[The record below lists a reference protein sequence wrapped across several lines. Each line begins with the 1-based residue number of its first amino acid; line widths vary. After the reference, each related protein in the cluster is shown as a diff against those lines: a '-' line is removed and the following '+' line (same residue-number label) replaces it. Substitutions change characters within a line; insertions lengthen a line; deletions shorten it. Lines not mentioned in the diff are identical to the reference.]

1 MKTKVL
7 TALQAAALIEN
18 GDKVILGGF
27 IGAVVPEA
35 IERAIGERFLATGQ
49 PNDLELYFTAGQGDG
64 VDKAT
69 NHLAHPGMV
78 SMACGGH
85 WGLIPRLQKLANDN
99 QIQGYNFPQ
108 GVIAQL
114 LRDSAAGKPGTLSH
128 VGLGTFV
135 DPRLGGGK
143 INTSTSEDRVSVMEI
158 EGEEFLFY
166 KRLNPTVA
174 LLRGTTAD
182 ENGNVTMEDE
192 CLFLEN
198 LAAAQLVTNMGGKV
212 IVQVKR
218 VVKNG
223 ELDPQ
228 QVRIPGIFV
237 NAIVIA
243 EESLHMQTFA
253 EPMNPAYCG
262 RGDKGCEESEQ
273 KTGKARPL
281 DAKKIIARRAAM
293 ELQHGAILNYGIGV
307 PEVIA
312 EVTDEEGITDQMIAT
327 VEPGAIGGTPAGG
340 LSFGASAFPEAV
352 ITQDQ
357 MFDFYDGGG
366 IDQAFLG
373 LAECDQH
380 GNLNVSKF
388 GSKIAGCGGFIN
400 ITQNAKQVFF
410 CGTFTAGKLEIE
422 TGNGELTIIND
433 GHINKLIKEVQQI
446 TFSADIARRNHKP
459 VLYITER
466 AVFRLGATTLELIE
480 IAPGV
485 DLDRDIL
492 ARMDFNPI
500 ISRDLKTMDTRIFHD
515 EPMGLTLSSPSQMP
529 TEVTSKQ
536 TVAA

>member
-1 MKTKVL
+1 MKIKVL
-7 TALQAAALIEN
+7 TTLQASNLIN
-18 GDKVILGGF
+18 DGDRVILGGF

-35 IERAIGERFLATGQ
+35 IEKVIGERYLNTGH
-49 PNDLELYFTAGQGDG
+49 PKNLELYFTAGQGNG
-64 VDKAT
+64 LDKAV
-69 NHLAHPGMV
+69 NHLSYPGMV
-78 SMACGGH
+78 SLACGGH
-85 WGLIPRLQKLANDN
+85 WGLIPRLQKLANEN
-99 QIQGYNFPQ
+99 KIQGYNFPQ

-135 DPRLGGGK
+135 DPRFGGGK
-143 INTSTSEDRVSVMEI
+143 INEVTTDERVSVMNI
-158 EGEEFLFY
+158 NGEEFLFF
-166 KRLNPTVA
+166 KRLNPNVA

-182 ENGNVTMEDE
+182 ENGNITMEDE

-198 LAAAQLVTNMGGKV
+198 LAAAQLVSNLGGTV
-212 IVQVKR
+212 IVQVKQM
-218 VVKNG
+218 VKTG
-223 ELDPQ
+223 TLDPQ

-237 NAIVIA
+237 DAVVIA
-243 EESLHMQTFA
+243 EPEEHMQTFA
-253 EPMNPAYCG
+253 ETMNPAYCG
-262 RGDKGCEESEQ
+262 RGELTETS
-273 KTGKARPL
+273 ASVRPL

-293 ELQHGAILNYGIGV
+293 ELKRGAILNYGIGA

-373 LAECDQH
+373 LAECDQS

-410 CGTFTAGKLEIE
+410 CGTFTAGKLEIK
-422 TGNGELTIIND
+422 TGNGELKIVKD
-433 GHINKLIKEVQQI
+433 GHIQKLINQVQQI
-446 TFSADIARRNHKP
+446 TFAADIARRNKKP

-466 AVFRLGATTLELIE
+466 AVFKLGKKTLELIE

-485 DLDRDIL
+485 DLEKDIL
-492 ARMDFNPI
+492 NQMEFKPVISSELKLMD
-500 ISRDLKTMDTRIFHD
+500 KRIFCHQ
-515 EPMGLTLSSPSQMP
+515 PMGLMLTSIQKSEQSQVNP
-529 TEVTSKQ
+529 EN
-536 TVAA
+536 VAA

>member
-1 MKTKVL
+1 MKKNVL
-7 TALQAAALIEN
+7 TTLQAANLIED
-18 GDKVILGGF
+18 GDRIILGGF

-35 IERAIGERFLATGQ
+35 IEKAIGERFSTTGH
-49 PNDLELYFTAGQGDG
+49 PKNLELYFTAGQGDG
-64 VDKAT
+64 IDKAT
-69 NHLAHPGMV
+69 NHLSHSGMV
-78 SMACGGH
+78 SMAYGGH
-85 WGLIPRLQKLANDN
+85 WGLIPRLQELANNN

-135 DPRLGGGK
+135 DPRFGGGK
-143 INTSTSEDRVSVMEI
+143 INQVTTEDRISLLEI

-166 KRLNPTVA
+166 KRINPNVA

-182 ENGNVTMEDE
+182 ENGNITMEDE

-212 IVQVKR
+212 IVQVKQI
-218 VVKNG
+218 VKNG

-228 QVRIPGIFV
+228 QIRIPGIFV
-237 NAIVIA
+237 DTIVLA
-243 EESLHMQTFA
+243 EDAGHMQTFA
-253 EPMNPAYCG
+253 ETMNPAYCG
-262 RGDKGCEESEQ
+262 RGEKGQ
-273 KTGKARPL
+273 KSVAIRPL

-293 ELQHGAILNYGIGV
+293 ELKRGAILNYGIGV

-312 EVTDEEGITDQMIAT
+312 QVTDEEGITDQVIAT

-373 LAECDQH
+373 LAECDQY

-410 CGTFTAGKLEIE
+410 CGTFTAGKLQIK
-422 TGNGELTIIND
+422 TGNGELSIISD
-433 GHINKLIKEVQQI
+433 GHIQKLINQVQQI
-446 TFSADIARRNHKP
+446 TFSAKTARRNQKP

-466 AVFRLGATTLELIE
+466 AVFKLVYSGLELIE
-480 IAPGV
+480 IAPGI
-485 DLDRDIL
+485 DLEKDVLNKMAFRPVISNEL
-492 ARMDFNPI
+492 KLMD
-500 ISRDLKTMDTRIFHD
+500 SRIFCD
-515 EPMGLTLSSPSQMP
+515 DLMGLNISES
-529 TEVTSKQ
+529 ENIYTS
-536 TVAA
+536 AA

>member
-7 TALQAAALIEN
+7 TALQAANLLED
-18 GDKVILGGF
+18 GDRVVLGGF

-35 IERAIGERFLATGQ
+35 IEHAVGTRFLETGH
-49 PNDLELYFTAGQGDG
+49 PRSLELYFTAGQGNG

-78 SMACGGH
+78 SMAYGGH
-85 WGLIPRLQKLANDN
+85 WGLIPRLQKLANAN
-99 QIQGYNFPQ
+99 EIQGYNFPQ

-135 DPRLGGGK
+135 DPRFGGGK
-143 INTSTSEDRVSVMEI
+143 INALTVDDRVSLMEVD
-158 EGEEFLFY
+158 GEEYLFY
-166 KRLNPTVA
+166 KRINPNVA

-182 ENGNVTMEDE
+182 ENGNITMEDE

-218 VVKNG
+218 MVKNG

-237 NAIVIA
+237 DAVVLA
-243 EESLHMQTFA
+243 DEDEHMQTFA
-253 EPMNPAYCG
+253 ESLNLAYCG
-262 RGDKGCEESEQ
+262 RGEA
-273 KTGKARPL
+273 GKKVTQPRPL

-293 ELQHGAILNYGIGV
+293 ELKRGAILNYGIGV

-312 EVTDEEGITDQMIAT
+312 TVTDEEGITDQVIAT

-340 LSFGASAFPEAV
+340 LSFGASAFPDAV

-373 LAECDQH
+373 LAECDVK

-388 GSKIAGCGGFIN
+388 GTKIAGCGGFIN

-422 TGNGELTIIND
+422 TGDGQLSIIND
-433 GHINKLIKEVQQI
+433 GHIHKFINEVQQI
-446 TFSADIARRNHKP
+446 TFSADVARKNAKP

-466 AVFRLGATTLELIE
+466 AVFKLGTDTLELIE

-485 DLDRDIL
+485 DLQKDIL
-492 ARMDFNPI
+492 DKMTFAPVISHELKLMDA
-500 ISRDLKTMDTRIFHD
+500 RIFND
-515 EPMGLTLSSPSQMP
+515 APMGLSLPL
-529 TEVTSKQ
+529 EQ
-536 TVAA
+536 TVNSNQDVAA

>member
-1 MKTKVL
+1 MKAKVL
-7 TALQAAALIEN
+7 SAQQAASLISD

-35 IERAIGERFLATGQ
+35 IEQAVGERFLSTGH
-49 PNDLELYFTAGQGDG
+49 PRHLELYFTAGQGDG
-64 VDKAT
+64 VGRAT
-69 NHLAHPGMV
+69 NHLAYPDMV

-85 WGLIPRLQKLANDN
+85 WGLIPRLQQLANDN
-99 QIQGYNFPQ
+99 LITGYNFPQ

-135 DPRLGGGK
+135 DPRSEGGK
-143 INTSTSEDRVSVMEI
+143 INAATKDDRVSVISI
-158 EGEEFLFY
+158 EDQEYLFY
-166 KRLNPTVA
+166 RRIDANVA

-182 ENGNVTMEDE
+182 ENGNITMEDE

-198 LAAAQLVTNMGGKV
+198 LAAAQLVTNMGGTV
-212 IVQVKR
+212 IVQVKK
-218 VVKNG
+218 VVKVG

-237 NAIVIA
+237 DAVVVA
-243 EESLHMQTFA
+243 DDEGHMQTFA
-253 EPMNPAYCG
+253 EAMNPAYCG
-262 RGDKGCEESEQ
+262 RGAAANQVSQPRK
-273 KTGKARPL
+273 L

-293 ELQHGAILNYGIGV
+293 ELKQGAILNYGIGV

-312 EVTDEEGITDQMIAT
+312 AITDEEGITDQMIAT

-340 LSFGASAFPEAV
+340 LSFGASAFPEAI

-373 LAECDQH
+373 LAECDQY
-380 GNLNVSKF
+380 GDLNVSKF
-388 GSKIAGCGGFIN
+388 GPKIAGCGGFIN

-410 CGTFTAGKLEIE
+410 CGTFTAGKLQIE
-422 TGNGELTIIND
+422 TGNGQLTIVED
-433 GHINKLIKEVQQI
+433 GHIKKLINHVQQV
-446 TFSADIARRNHKP
+446 TFSAEVARKNNKE

-466 AVFRLGATTLELIE
+466 AVFRLGQSTLELIE

-485 DLDRDIL
+485 DLERDVL
-492 ARMDFNPI
+492 AKMEFTPVISANLKLMDA
-500 ISRDLKTMDTRIFHD
+500 RIFD
-515 EPMGLTLSSPSQMP
+515 DKPMGLTLDPLYSSPL
-529 TEVTSKQ
+529 TRDY
-536 TVAA
+536 AA

>member
-1 MKTKVL
+1 MKKKVL
-7 TALQAAALIEN
+7 TALQAAQLIN
-18 GDKVILGGF
+18 DGDRVVLGGF

-35 IERAIGERFLATGQ
+35 IEKAVGERYLETGH
-49 PNDLELYFTAGQGDG
+49 PNKLELFFTAGQGNG

-69 NHLAHPGMV
+69 NHLSHPGMV
-78 SMACGGH
+78 SKACGGH
-85 WGLIPRLQKLANDN
+85 WGLIPKLQQLANSD

-143 INTSTSEDRVSVMEI
+143 INQVTTEDRVSVMSI
-158 EGEEFLFY
+158 DGEEYLFY
-166 KRLNPTVA
+166 KRINPNVA

-182 ENGNVTMEDE
+182 EHGNVTMEDE

-198 LAAAQLVTNMGGKV
+198 LAAAQLVTNMGGTV
-212 IVQVKR
+212 IVQVKHM
-218 VVKNG
+218 VKCG

-237 NAIVIA
+237 DAIVIA
-243 EESLHMQTFA
+243 NEEDHMQTFA
-253 EPMNPAYCG
+253 EAMNPAYCG
-262 RGDKGCEESEQ
+262 RGVVADKSVLV
-273 KTGKARPL
+273 RPL
-281 DAKKIIARRAAM
+281 DAKKIIARRAAL
-293 ELQHGAILNYGIGV
+293 ELKQGAILNYGIGV

-312 EVTDEEGITDQMIAT
+312 QVTDEEGITDQMIAT

-422 TGNGELTIIND
+422 TGDGTLSIVND
-433 GHINKLIKEVQQI
+433 GHIQKLIGEVQQI
-446 TFSADIARRNHKP
+446 TFSADVARRNGKP

-466 AVFRLGATTLELIE
+466 AVFKLGADTLELIE

-485 DLDRDIL
+485 DLEKDIL
-492 ARMDFNPI
+492 SKMSFKPI
-500 ISRDLKTMDTRIFHD
+500 ISHELKLMDSRIFH
-515 EPMGLTLSSPSQMP
+515 EKPMGLTFPEKVE
-529 TEVTSKQ
+529 TKQ
-536 TVAA
+536 GESEAA

>member
-1 MKTKVL
+1 MKAKVL
-7 TALQAAALIEN
+7 SAQQAASLISD

-35 IERAIGERFLATGQ
+35 IEQAVGECFLATGH
-49 PNDLELYFTAGQGDG
+49 PRNLELYFTAGQGDG
-64 VDKAT
+64 VGRAT

-99 QIQGYNFPQ
+99 QITGYNFPQ

-128 VGLGTFV
+128 VGLGTFI
-135 DPRLGGGK
+135 DPRAGGGK
-143 INTSTSEDRVSVMEI
+143 INSVTQENRVSLMTI
-158 EGEEFLFY
+158 EEKEYLFY
-166 KRLNPTVA
+166 KRIDANVA

-182 ENGNVTMEDE
+182 ENGNITMEDE

-198 LAAAQLVTNMGGKV
+198 LAAAQLVTNMGGTV
-212 IVQVKR
+212 IVQVKK
-218 VVKNG
+218 VVKVG

-237 NAIVIA
+237 NAIVVA
-243 EESLHMQTFA
+243 DDESHMQTFA

-262 RGDKGCEESEQ
+262 RGTVANHVSQPRK
-273 KTGKARPL
+273 L

-293 ELQHGAILNYGIGV
+293 ELKQGAILNYGIGV

-312 EVTDEEGITDQMIAT
+312 AVTDEEGITDQMIAT

-373 LAECDQH
+373 LAECDQN
-380 GNLNVSKF
+380 GDLNVSKF
-388 GSKIAGCGGFIN
+388 GPKIAGCGGFIN

-410 CGTFTAGKLEIE
+410 CGTFTAGKLQIE
-422 TGNGELTIIND
+422 TGNGLLTIVKD
-433 GHINKLIKEVQQI
+433 GHIKKLINQVQQV
-446 TFSADIARRNHKP
+446 TFSAEIARKNNKE

-466 AVFRLGATTLELIE
+466 AVFRLVDGGLELIE
-480 IAPGV
+480 IAPGI
-485 DLDRDIL
+485 DLERDVL
-492 ARMDFNPI
+492 AQMEFTPVVSASLKLMDA
-500 ISRDLKTMDTRIFHD
+500 RIFRD
-515 EPMGLTLSSPSQMP
+515 EPMGLVIEPLHLSP
-529 TEVTSKQ
+529 
-536 TVAA
+536 VASDYAA

>member
-1 MKTKVL
+1 MKAKVL
-7 TALQAAALIEN
+7 SAQQAASLISD

-35 IERAIGERFLATGQ
+35 IEQAIGECFLSTGH
-49 PNDLELYFTAGQGDG
+49 PRNLELYFTAGQGDG
-64 VDKAT
+64 VDRAT
-69 NHLAHPGMV
+69 NHLAHTGMV

-99 QIQGYNFPQ
+99 LITGYNFPQ

-143 INTSTSEDRVSVMEI
+143 INAVTHNDRVSLLNI
-158 EGEEFLFY
+158 EEQEYLFY
-166 KRLNPTVA
+166 KRIDANVA

-182 ENGNVTMEDE
+182 ENGNITMEDE

-198 LAAAQLVTNMGGKV
+198 LAAAQLVTNMGGTV

-237 NAIVIA
+237 NAVVVA
-243 EESLHMQTFA
+243 EDDCHMQTFA

-262 RGDKGCEESEQ
+262 RGEAANQVSQSRK
-273 KTGKARPL
+273 L

-293 ELQHGAILNYGIGV
+293 ELRQGAILNYGIGV

-312 EVTDEEGITDQMIAT
+312 AVTDEEGITDQMIAT

-340 LSFGASAFPEAV
+340 LSFGAAAFPEAI

-373 LAECDQH
+373 LAECDRK
-380 GNLNVSKF
+380 GDLNVSKF
-388 GSKIAGCGGFIN
+388 GPKIAGCGGFIN

-410 CGTFTAGKLEIE
+410 CGTFTAGKLQIE
-422 TGNGELTIIND
+422 TGNGQLTIVKD
-433 GHINKLIKEVQQI
+433 GHIKKLIDRVQQV
-446 TFSADIARRNHKP
+446 TFSAEIARKNKKE

-466 AVFRLGATTLELIE
+466 AVFRLGDDILELIE

-485 DLDRDIL
+485 DLERDVL
-492 ARMDFNPI
+492 AQMEFAPI
-500 ISRDLKTMDTRIFHD
+500 INANLKLMDARIFTD
-515 EPMGLTLSSPSQMP
+515 EPMGLTINPLHPAQLEPSY
-529 TEVTSKQ
+529 
-536 TVAA
+536 AA

>member
-1 MKTKVL
+1 MKAKVL
-7 TALQAAALIEN
+7 SAQQAASLISD

-35 IERAIGERFLATGQ
+35 IEQAIGECFLSTGH
-49 PNDLELYFTAGQGDG
+49 PRNLELYFTAGQGDG
-64 VDKAT
+64 VDRAT
-69 NHLAHPGMV
+69 NHLAHTGMV

-99 QIQGYNFPQ
+99 LITGYNFPQ

-143 INTSTSEDRVSVMEI
+143 INTVTHNDRVSLINI
-158 EGEEFLFY
+158 EEQEYLFY
-166 KRLNPTVA
+166 KRIDANVA

-182 ENGNVTMEDE
+182 ENGNITMEDE

-198 LAAAQLVTNMGGKV
+198 LAAAQLVTNMGGTV

-237 NAIVIA
+237 NAVVVA
-243 EESLHMQTFA
+243 DDESHMQTFA

-262 RGDKGCEESEQ
+262 RGEAASQVSQPRK
-273 KTGKARPL
+273 L

-293 ELQHGAILNYGIGV
+293 ELKQGAILNYGIGV

-312 EVTDEEGITDQMIAT
+312 TVTDEEGITDQMIAT

-340 LSFGASAFPEAV
+340 LSFGASAFPEAI

-373 LAECDQH
+373 LAECDRK
-380 GNLNVSKF
+380 GDLNVSKF
-388 GSKIAGCGGFIN
+388 GPKIAGCGGFIN

-410 CGTFTAGKLEIE
+410 CGTFTAGKLQIE
-422 TGNGELTIIND
+422 TGNGQLTIVKD
-433 GHINKLIKEVQQI
+433 GHIKKLIDQVQQV
-446 TFSADIARRNHKP
+446 TFSAQIARKNQKE

-466 AVFRLGATTLELIE
+466 AVFRLGDDILELIE

-485 DLDRDIL
+485 DLERDVL
-492 ARMDFNPI
+492 AQMEFTPI
-500 ISRDLKTMDTRIFHD
+500 INANLKLMDARIFTD
-515 EPMGLTLSSPSQMP
+515 EPMGLTINPLHPVQLEPSY
-529 TEVTSKQ
+529 
-536 TVAA
+536 AA

>member
-1 MKTKVL
+1 MKIKVL
-7 TALQAAALIEN
+7 TALQAASLVN
-18 GDKVILGGF
+18 DGDRVILGGF

-35 IERAIGERFLATGQ
+35 IERALGERFLETGH
-49 PNDLELYFTAGQGDG
+49 PNKLELYFTAGQGNG
-64 VDKAT
+64 ADKAT
-69 NHLAHPGMV
+69 NHLSHHGMV
-78 SMACGGH
+78 SMAYGGH

-135 DPRLGGGK
+135 DPRFGGGK
-143 INTSTSEDRVSVMEI
+143 INQVTEQDRVSLMEI

-166 KRLNPTVA
+166 KRLDANVA
-174 LLRGTTAD
+174 LLRGTSAD
-182 ENGNVTMEDE
+182 ENGNITMEDE

-198 LAAAQLVTNMGGKV
+198 LAAAQLVSNMGGTV

-218 VVKNG
+218 MVKNG
-223 ELDPQ
+223 QLDPQ

-237 NAIVIA
+237 DAVVIA
-243 EESLHMQTFA
+243 DEPDHMQTFG
-253 EPMNPAYCG
+253 EQMNPAYCG
-262 RGDKGCEESEQ
+262 RGQASE
-273 KTGKARPL
+273 KSVAIRPL

-293 ELQHGAILNYGIGV
+293 ELKQGAILNYGIGV

-312 EVTDEEGITDQMIAT
+312 QVTDEEGITEQMIAT

-340 LSFGASAFPEAV
+340 LSFGATAFPEAV

-388 GSKIAGCGGFIN
+388 GTKIAGCGGFIN

-410 CGTFTAGKLEIE
+410 CGTFTAGKMQIE
-422 TGNGELTIIND
+422 TGNGELTIVED
-433 GHINKLIKEVQQI
+433 GHIHKLIDAVQQI
-446 TFSADIARRNHKP
+446 TFSAETARRNQKP

-466 AVFRLGATTLELIE
+466 AVFKLGASTLELIE

-485 DLDRDIL
+485 DLEKDVLSKMGFKPTISPHL
-492 ARMDFNPI
+492 QLMDA
-500 ISRDLKTMDTRIFHD
+500 RIFHD
-515 EPMGLTLSSPSQMP
+515 APMNLTLDKPEVLTPSA
-529 TEVTSKQ
+529 S
-536 TVAA
+536 AAA

>member
-1 MKTKVL
+1 MKVNVL
-7 TALQAAALIEN
+7 TAKQAAALIKD

-35 IERAIGERFLATGQ
+35 IEQAVGEQFLSTGH
-49 PNDLELYFTAGQGDG
+49 PKNLELYFTAGQGDG
-64 VDKAT
+64 QGKAT
-69 NHLAHPGMV
+69 NHLSHTGMV
-78 SMACGGH
+78 SMALGGH
-85 WGLIPRLQKLANDN
+85 WGLIPRLQKLANEN
-99 QIQGYNFPQ
+99 LIQGYNFPQ

-135 DPRLGGGK
+135 DPRLSGGK
-143 INTSTSEDRVSVMEI
+143 INAITIKDRVSLMTIDDNEY
-158 EGEEFLFY
+158 LFY
-166 KRLNPTVA
+166 KRLDANVA

-182 ENGNVTMEDE
+182 ENGNITMEDE

-198 LAAAQLVTNMGGKV
+198 LAAAQLVTNMGGTV
-212 IVQVKR
+212 IVQVKK
-218 VVKNG
+218 VVKVG

-237 NAIVIA
+237 NAVVIA
-243 EESLHMQTFA
+243 EGEAHMQTFA
-253 EPMNPAYCG
+253 EQMNPAYCG
-262 RGDKGCEESEQ
+262 RGERTLGQ
-273 KTGKARPL
+273 QQPRQL

-293 ELQHGAILNYGIGV
+293 ELKLGAILNYGIGA

-312 EVTDEEGITDQMIAT
+312 SVTDEEGVTDQIIAT

-373 LAECDQH
+373 LAECDKN
-380 GNLNVSKF
+380 GDLNVSKF

-410 CGTFTAGKLEIE
+410 CGTFTAGKLQIE
-422 TGNGELTIIND
+422 TGDGELRIVNE
-433 GHINKLIKEVQQI
+433 GHIKKLINQVSQI
-446 TFSADIARRNHKP
+446 TFSADIARKNNKL

-466 AVFRLGATTLELIE
+466 AVFKLAVEGLELIE

-485 DLDRDIL
+485 NLKHDIL
-492 ARMDFNPI
+492 DQMEFSPKISANLKMMD
-500 ISRDLKTMDTRIFHD
+500 KRIFID
-515 EPMGLTLSSPSQMP
+515 QPMGLVLSSKDDDLSIFN
-529 TEVTSKQ
+529 
-536 TVAA
+536 AA

>member
-1 MKTKVL
+1 MKVDVL
-7 TALQAAALIEN
+7 TAKQAASLIKD

-35 IERAIGERFLATGQ
+35 IEQAVGEQFLSTGH
-49 PNDLELYFTAGQGDG
+49 PNNLEIYFTAGQGDG
-64 VDKAT
+64 KDKAT
-69 NHLAHPGMV
+69 NHLSHPGMV
-78 SMACGGH
+78 SMALGGH
-85 WGLIPRLQKLANDN
+85 WGLIPRLQKMANEE

-128 VGLGTFV
+128 VGLGTFI

-143 INTSTSEDRVSVMEI
+143 INAITTQDRVSLMTIDDNEY
-158 EGEEFLFY
+158 LFY
-166 KRLNPTVA
+166 KRLDANVA

-182 ENGNVTMEDE
+182 ENGNITMEDE

-198 LAAAQLVTNMGGKV
+198 LAAAQLVTNMGGTV

-218 VVKNG
+218 VVKAG
-223 ELDPQ
+223 TLAPQ

-237 NAIVIA
+237 NAVVVA
-243 EESLHMQTFA
+243 EGEAHMQTFA
-253 EPMNPAYCG
+253 EQMNPAYCG
-262 RGDKGCEESEQ
+262 RGD
-273 KTGKARPL
+273 GKIGKPQPRQL

-293 ELQHGAILNYGIGV
+293 ELRQGAILNYGIGA

-312 EVTDEEGITDQMIAT
+312 NVTDEEGITDQVIAT

-340 LSFGASAFPEAV
+340 LSFGASAFPESV

-373 LAECDQH
+373 LAECDIN
-380 GNLNVSKF
+380 GDLNVSKF
-388 GSKIAGCGGFIN
+388 GPKIAGCGGFIN

-410 CGTFTAGKLEIE
+410 CGTFTAGKLQIE
-422 TGNGELTIIND
+422 TGDGELRIVKEGQIK
-433 GHINKLIKEVQQI
+433 KLINRVGQI
-446 TFSADIARRNHKP
+446 TFAADIARKNNKP

-466 AVFRLGATTLELIE
+466 AVFKLVTEGLELIE

-485 DLDRDIL
+485 DLKHDIL
-492 ARMDFNPI
+492 DQMEFCPTIGA
-500 ISRDLKTMDTRIFHD
+500 DLKIMDKRIFID
-515 EPMGLTLSSPSQMP
+515 RPMGLTLN
-529 TEVTSKQ
+529 SKDDDL
-536 TVAA
+536 TVFNAA

>member
-1 MKTKVL
+1 MKAKVL
-7 TALQAAALIEN
+7 SAQQAASLISD

-35 IERAIGERFLATGQ
+35 IEQAIGECFLSTGH
-49 PNDLELYFTAGQGDG
+49 PRNLELYFTAGQGDG
-64 VDKAT
+64 VDRAT
-69 NHLAHPGMV
+69 NHLAHTGMV

-99 QIQGYNFPQ
+99 LITGYNFPQ

-143 INTSTSEDRVSVMEI
+143 INTVTHNDRVSLINI
-158 EGEEFLFY
+158 EEQEYLFY
-166 KRLNPTVA
+166 KRIDANVA

-182 ENGNVTMEDE
+182 ENGNITMEDE

-198 LAAAQLVTNMGGKV
+198 LAAAQLVTNMGGTV

-237 NAIVIA
+237 NAVVVA
-243 EESLHMQTFA
+243 DDESHMQTFA

-262 RGDKGCEESEQ
+262 RGEAASQVSQPRK
-273 KTGKARPL
+273 L

-293 ELQHGAILNYGIGV
+293 ELKQGAILNYGIGV

-312 EVTDEEGITDQMIAT
+312 TVTDEEGITDQMIAT

-340 LSFGASAFPEAV
+340 LSFGASAFPEAI

-373 LAECDQH
+373 LAECDRK
-380 GNLNVSKF
+380 GDLNVSKF
-388 GSKIAGCGGFIN
+388 GPKIAGCGGFIN

-410 CGTFTAGKLEIE
+410 CGTFTAGKLQIE
-422 TGNGELTIIND
+422 TGNGQLTIVKD
-433 GHINKLIKEVQQI
+433 GHIKKLIDQVQQV
-446 TFSADIARRNHKP
+446 TFSAQIARKNQKE

-466 AVFRLGATTLELIE
+466 AVFRLGGDILELIE

-485 DLDRDIL
+485 DLERDVL
-492 ARMDFNPI
+492 AQMEFTPI
-500 ISRDLKTMDTRIFHD
+500 INANLKLMDARIFTD
-515 EPMGLTLSSPSQMP
+515 EPMGLTINPLHPVQLEPSY
-529 TEVTSKQ
+529 
-536 TVAA
+536 AA

>member
-1 MKTKVL
+1 MKIKVL
-7 TALQAAALIEN
+7 TALQASNLIN
-18 GDKVILGGF
+18 DGDRVILGGF

-35 IERAIGERFLATGQ
+35 IEKAVGERYLNTGH
-49 PNDLELYFTAGQGDG
+49 PNNLELYFTAGQGNG

-69 NHLAHPGMV
+69 NHLSYPGMV

-85 WGLIPRLQKLANDN
+85 WGLIPRLQQLANQD

-143 INTSTSEDRVSVMEI
+143 INQVTTEDRVSVMNI
-158 EGEEFLFY
+158 DGEEFLFY
-166 KRLNPTVA
+166 KRINPNVA

-182 ENGNVTMEDE
+182 ENGNITMEDE

-198 LAAAQLVTNMGGKV
+198 LAAAQLVTNLGGTV
-212 IVQVKR
+212 IVQVKQL
-218 VVKNG
+218 VKAG
-223 ELDPQ
+223 TLDPQ

-237 NAIVIA
+237 NAVVIA
-243 EESLHMQTFA
+243 EPEEHMQTFA
-253 EPMNPAYCG
+253 EAMNPAYCG
-262 RGDKGCEESEQ
+262 RGQATE
-273 KTGKARPL
+273 KASSIRCL

-293 ELQHGAILNYGIGV
+293 ELKQGAILNYGIGV

-373 LAECDQH
+373 LAECDQF

-422 TGNGELTIIND
+422 TGNGELKIIND
-433 GHINKLIKEVQQI
+433 GHIQKLINQVQQI

-466 AVFRLGATTLELIE
+466 AVFRLGETTLELIE

-485 DLDRDIL
+485 DLEKDVL
-492 ARMDFNPI
+492 QQMAFKPL
-500 ISRDLKTMDTRIFHD
+500 ISPDLKLMDARIFND
-515 EPMGLTLSSPSQMP
+515 QPMGLTLTAGLQSEPHNEQSEINTQY
-529 TEVTSKQ
+529 
-536 TVAA
+536 VAA